1 MNILIECDVTEYNT
15 KPPEKNTE
23 NVFSLNEKSM
33 IISFMN
39 DKEKII
45 MQSEISAED
54 TLRLARMIVYF
65 YETNR

>member
-1 MNILIECDVTEYNT
+1 MNIQIECDVTEYNT

-23 NVFSLNEKSM
+23 NIFSLNEKSM
-33 IISFMN
+33 IINFMN

-45 MQSEISAED
+45 MQSEISSED
-54 TLRLARMIVYF
+54 ALKLARMIVYF

>member
-1 MNILIECDVTEYNT
+1 MNILIECPVTEYNSI
-15 KPPEKNTE
+15 PPEKNTE

-54 TLRLARMIVYF
+54 ALRLARMIVYF